1 MNISHKHKYLYFVV
15 PKCASKTIRLS
26 LGQYT
31 DIGYPKP
38 SPLGQHI
45 TINDF
50 FKSNYFDLFE
60 QYFKFTFVRNPY
72 EKLYSSFMQDIHAW
86 QSYKIWHS
94 VKKDIF
100 LSIGENFNRYM
111 QEYVYESDIKSDWD
125 YIHFCPMHEFATI
138 DNELCLDWFGKAE
151 NIENDLQELSKLLNL
166 DIKKHQDANIRS
178 KPSTNVKYL
187 DKYTRETIT
196 LVNEIYSKDFELFS
210 YPMLDPKDFP
220 DTL

>member
-178 KPSTNVKYL
+178 KPSTNIKYL

>member
-86 QSYKIWHS
+86 KSYKIWHS

-178 KPSTNVKYL
+178 KPSTNIKYL